1 MTAPNERSRW
11 DKDADERVM
20 AIDESPSRD
29 PEPFEALARDLGR
42 TAKAV
47 HVRWSRLRD
56 FRDSLR
62 QDNQIMAKAL
72 ASLDDGLKEV
82 VRLTT
87 AHTQAL
93 QALLARIK
101 DIEETIT
108 TPAGDAVSK
117 PKPEPPIDPL
127 ARWRSAD

>member
-20 AIDESPSRD
+20 AIVESPSRD
-29 PEPFEALARDLGR
+29 PESFEALARDLGR

-62 QDNQIMAKAL
+62 PDNQIMAKAL
-72 ASLDDGLKEV
+72 ASLDDGVEALV
-82 VRLTT
+82 TLTT

-93 QALLARIK
+93 QALLDRIK

-108 TPAGDAVSK
+108 APVDVHISEPA
-117 PKPEPPIDPL
+117 PDPL